1 MKYRTLVYFYRRYKS
16 LLGGQAEREFIGQFP
31 EYVKADE
38 KLLSLYEAMERG
50 FQEYVHGENQRTY
63 QEDYMVKTKTLAD
76 LSHVDGELARA
87 NETSGCAPGRK
98 FGKRYG
104 NSAKCRRYSA

>member
-1 MKYRTLVYFYRRYKS
+1 M
-16 LLGGQAEREFIGQFP
+16 
-31 EYVKADE
+31 KADE

-87 NETSGCAPGRK
+87 NDVWMRSGQKIRK
-98 FGKRYG
+98 KIRH
-104 NSAKCRRYSA
+104 SAKCRRYSA

>member
-1 MKYRTLVYFYRRYKS
+1 MRSCF
-16 LLGGQAEREFIGQFP
+16 Q
-31 EYVKADE
+31 
-38 KLLSLYEAMERG
+38 LYEAMERG

-87 NETSGCAPGRK
+87 NERPDALRAEK
-98 FGKRYG
+98 FEKIRH
-104 NSAKCRRYSA
+104 SAKVQEVQRLTNNHVANLDVIILICAMKMQSLARR